1 MTVFGPD
8 ISQRFAATHR
18 LPSRAVRACGFGK
31 ALPALA
37 PLALAVILALLL
49 ARVTQDSG
57 RQGAW
62 VPACAAGLLS
72 AGAGLQAWRSAGLRR
87 AFADHVAGRL
97 PTSRFIAQAE
107 TQSFRAVQ
115 IWPLLLCALSF
126 ATVAGIAV
134 AFAGRW
140 PVTLLGTAILVP
152 ALTRLFGLWP
162 LPGAF
167 AHGWI
172 FNAALPSAAILTA
185 MQGAEPAARHRF
197 AWTASGRA
205 ELLRDAA
212 ARLARHDP
220 DLRRLMAARHAAD
233 CLLPRVRSHDGGL
246 LREVRLLWIGGRGL
260 GPGLGLAL
268 ALAALVTFILPHGVF
283 GSWPDLA
290 GFPQLSGRPEPAPD
304 ARADPGQGA
313 QSPGQGS
320 EQSRSGQEDLGG
332 TNATSSEH
340 RGNTGAGATASGS
353 APAGQPPGDPAEDGA
368 QGSGASPAAA
378 GQGTG
383 AGENGSGGDPGAAA
397 SGSAP
402 AGQPPSDRAED
413 SAKGSG
419 ASPAAAGQGAG
430 AGENGSGGS
439 SGATASG
446 SAPAGQTPGDPAE
459 DGAQGSG
466 ASPAATT
473 LGAGAGENGSGGS
486 SGATASGSAP
496 AGQPPAN
503 QAGGQDQGSGAA
515 ARQGTIAGKR
525 SSGRTYDAQTA
536 GEQASAGDVRT
547 TYTAAPR
554 RGLVP
559 GQGEGTQ
566 PPPDAR
572 SLRQGG
578 TAADTPPTAT
588 AVGAASQLYAEP
600 GQAPETIETRLFLDA
615 EAPSPAPGPAEPPA
629 QRLPAWIRSLVE

>member
-18 LPSRAVRACGFGK
+18 LPSRAVRACGFGT

-62 VPACAAGLLS
+62 VPACAAVLLS

-233 CLLPRVRSHDGGL
+233 CLLPRVRCHDGGL

-313 QSPGQGS
+313 QSPGQGR
-320 EQSRSGQEDLGG
+320 EPSRSGQEDLGG

-340 RGNTGAGATASGS
+340 RGNTGAGAT
-353 APAGQPPGDPAEDGA
+353 
-368 QGSGASPAAA
+368 
-378 GQGTG
+378 
-383 AGENGSGGDPGAAA
+383 A

-430 AGENGSGGS
+430 AGENGSGGGP
-439 SGATASG
+439 GATTSG
-446 SAPAGQTPGDPAE
+446 SATAGQTPGDQVGDSAK
-459 DGAQGSG
+459 GSG

-473 LGAGAGENGSGGS
+473 LGAGAGENGSGGGP
-486 SGATASGSAP
+486 GATASGSAP

-503 QAGGQDQGSGAA
+503 QAGGKDQGSGAA

-547 TYTAAPR
+547 TDTAPPDTAAPDTAAPR

-566 PPPDAR
+566 PPPPDAR

-578 TAADTPPTAT
+578 TVAETSPTAT

-615 EAPSPAPGPAEPPA
+615 EEPSSPPGPAEPPA